1 MHVNFWCCCLHF
13 LVRLFQT
20 GILPILAVLGDELFP
35 HEMML
40 SQCFLIGGGML
51 CVELHTRQCNPSV
64 VHQEFGKG
72 SDP

>member
-1 MHVNFWCCCLHF
+1 MHVHFWCYCLHF

-20 GILPILAVLGDELFP
+20 GILPILVVLGDKLFP

-51 CVELHTRQCNPSV
+51 CVELHTRQCNPSA